1 MAFAALFVVLLA
13 ETGRIPVDNPATHLE
28 LTMIHEAMLL
38 EYSGRYLALME
49 WGASIKQLVLMTLLV
64 NVFFP
69 IGIAADNTPAAL
81 AIGLL
86 AYLLKLFALSAA
98 VVVVETTNAKLRL
111 FRVPDLLS
119 AAFVL
124 ASLALLSTFLFQ

>member
-1 MAFAALFVVLLA
+1 MACAALFIVLLA

-38 EYSGRYLALME
+38 EYSGRYLAFME
-49 WGASIKQLVLMTLLV
+49 WGASVKQLVLMTLLA
-64 NVFFP
+64 NIFFP
-69 IGIAADNTPAAL
+69 IGIAPDASPVAL
-81 AIGLL
+81 GLGLL
-86 AYLLKLFALSAA
+86 SYGVKLVVLCAA
-98 VVVVETTNAKLRL
+98 VVVVEITNAKLRL

-124 ASLALLSTFLFQ
+124 ATLALLSTFLFQ